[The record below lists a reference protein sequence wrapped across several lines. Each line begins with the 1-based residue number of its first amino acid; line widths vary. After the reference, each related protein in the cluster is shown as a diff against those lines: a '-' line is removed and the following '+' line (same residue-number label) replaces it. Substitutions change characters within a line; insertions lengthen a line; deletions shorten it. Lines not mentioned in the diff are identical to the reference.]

1 MLASGLALGGVC
13 RVVAD
18 VAAARGAS
26 GATIGLL
33 ALLAVLG
40 GCATRRT
47 GPIGGPWSGVA
58 PLTQEQVRDAVTARG
73 WIRGALLLEHSS
85 VSRSPTGGYKVRVA
99 SAEKG
104 ASLSLLDLPVDV
116 LDAIWDGHDARTESV
131 WVVVD
136 GWVEPLWE
144 PPVAEG
150 FDDFSPHLYQPL
162 PSRDPWGRLVRTE
175 LLEWR
180 YAPKFEFREV
190 ERGVGK
196 DG

>member
-1 MLASGLALGGVC
+1 MLAGGLALGVVC

-26 GATIGLL
+26 GAIVGLL
-33 ALLAVLG
+33 ALLAVFG
-40 GCATRRT
+40 GCATSRT
-47 GPIGGPWSGVA
+47 RPIGGPWSGVA
-58 PLTQEQVRDAVTARG
+58 PLTQEQVGDAVTTRG
-73 WIRGALLLEHSS
+73 RIRGALLLEHPS
-85 VSRSPTGGYKVRVA
+85 VSRSPTGGYQVRVA

-104 ASLSLLDLPVDV
+104 ASLALLDLPVDV

-144 PPVAEG
+144 LPVAGG
-150 FDDFSPHLYQPL
+150 FDDFSVDLYQPL
-162 PSRDPWGRLVRTE
+162 PSRDPWGRLVCAE

-190 ERGVGK
+190 ERRFGK
-196 DG
+196 GD